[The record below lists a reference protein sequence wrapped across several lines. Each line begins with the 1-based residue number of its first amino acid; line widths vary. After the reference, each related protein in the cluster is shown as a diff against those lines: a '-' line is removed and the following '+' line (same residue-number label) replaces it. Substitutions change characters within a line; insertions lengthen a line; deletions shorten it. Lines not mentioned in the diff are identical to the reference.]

1 MPKYSYYRDMLF
13 VLLVYKKT
21 YYTFLN
27 FLILQF
33 FVYYNILQKESFN
46 IMVQYFKKE
55 IRKK

>member
-21 YYTFLN
+21 YFTILN

>member
-21 YYTFLN
+21 YFTFLN

-46 IMVQYFKKE
+46 IMVQF
-55 IRKK
+55 

>member
-1 MPKYSYYRDMLF
+1 MPKYSYYRDMF

-21 YYTFLN
+21 YFTFLN

-46 IMVQYFKKE
+46 IIVQYFKKE

>member
-21 YYTFLN
+21 YFTFLN

-33 FVYYNILQKESFN
+33 FVYYNISQKESFN

>member
-21 YYTFLN
+21 YFTFLN

-46 IMVQYFKKE
+46 IMVQYSKKE